1 MNAWCVYMF
10 GYSRPQPQSL
20 LVLILFVFKC
30 NLCWNSQI
38 LSRCTSWPSLWNTC
52 HTFTSLA
59 SMKSHSL
66 LVYKHEKEGLLCP
79 LSHICLWRATK
90 HYSMNQARINQNQ
103 RGFNMESP
111 EICRHSILPETTT
124 MHLFLQ
130 RTAVRWKDFFFAFQE
145 EPVSKQTAIKD
156 FLLGVQ
162 PLIFLISVLYR
173 WHTYN
178 IVSKI
183 VQMLFPV
190 TETRTENASMNGWI

>member
-1 MNAWCVYMF
+1 MNILSHYLLQKIPVSTRNMMNYIGKLKHLWYECMF

-20 LVLILFVFKC
+20 LVLFKC

-130 RTAVRWKDFFFAFQE
+130 RTAVRWKDFFLPFKRSLSLNRLQ
-145 EPVSKQTAIKD
+145 
-156 FLLGVQ
+156 
-162 PLIFLISVLYR
+162 
-173 WHTYN
+173 
-178 IVSKI
+178 SKI
-183 VQMLFPV
+183 FF
-190 TETRTENASMNGWI
+190 